1 MLTIFNRKELTITYD
16 MKRLADV
23 RALLLQHGIGY
34 DVRVMNRRSPSPLSL
49 GSRGM
54 LGTFGENLQ
63 LEYEYRIYVHR
74 SDYDRAFA
82 IINEQTGL

>member
-16 MKRLADV
+16 MKRQADV

-34 DVRVMNRRSPSPLSL
+34 DVHVTNRRSPSPLSL
-49 GSRGM
+49 GSRGI
-54 LGTFGENLQ
+54 LGTFGESLQ

-82 IINEQTGL
+82 IINGQKGL